1 MYNSILCEYCF
12 EQSHDTY
19 DLCGCCHYDIF
30 MAPMILKTDYFHY
43 AGKLKNKKVK
53 NDKLQTT
60 EAPQDE
66 KTETVD
72 QIKKKYGYTTT
83 SSVSI
88 HLLTYSAYKEMIDF
102 WNHFG
107 SLFWTWSTMH
117 SSVIPFG
124 VSPRKWF

>member
-1 MYNSILCEYCF
+1 M
-12 EQSHDTY
+12 
-19 DLCGCCHYDIF
+19 IF
-30 MAPMILKTDYFHY
+30 VDAVTMTFLWRLRGIEISSLVFLKTDYFHY

-107 SLFWTWSTMH
+107 SLFWTLSTMH
-117 SSVIPFG
+117 SSVIPKKM
-124 VSPRKWF
+124 VLIYP